1 STLTY
6 LKRLPVDGL
15 KSDRCFVHQMLD
27 DPQDRAIVEGV
38 IGLAGTFGCTVVA
51 EGVESPAQARALLD
65 MGCALGQ
72 GNGIAA
78 PMQAAQVGDWIQQ
91 YRGVFAIAPAPG
103 KPVVDPGVGRLGR

>member
-1 STLTY
+1 
-6 LKRLPVDGL
+6 
-15 KSDRCFVHQMLD
+15 
-27 DPQDRAIVEGV
+27 
-38 IGLAGTFGCTVVA
+38 
-51 EGVESPAQARALLD
+51 